1 MKQTLVH
8 HDILVLCIKGK
19 KKSNLELWPVA
30 LELVQGGIHS
40 TAFWPTY
47 QPLLAASNKS
57 ALHFV
62 CSMMLLKVQIL
73 VEL

>member
-1 MKQTLVH
+1 MY
-8 HDILVLCIKGK
+8 K
-19 KKSNLELWPVA
+19 KKSYLELWPVA
-30 LELVQGGIHS
+30 LELAQRGIHS
-40 TAFWPTY
+40 AAFWPTY
-47 QPLLAASNKS
+47 QPSLAASNKS